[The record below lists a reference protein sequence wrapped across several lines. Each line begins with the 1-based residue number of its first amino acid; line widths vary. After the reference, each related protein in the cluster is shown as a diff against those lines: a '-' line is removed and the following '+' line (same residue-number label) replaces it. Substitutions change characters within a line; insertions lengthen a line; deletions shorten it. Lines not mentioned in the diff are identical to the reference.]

1 MEREVPGQG
10 GDAIRLQAGEGLQ
23 RQLHEVS
30 ISQEDNA
37 LVAAILVLV
46 LVLAVL
52 GQVCCAAHRAVAGP
66 GGTENQV
73 CCCSGWDFLSQL
85 AERAIK
91 ILLIL
96 LVLATS

>member
-1 MEREVPGQG
+1 MVEELEREVPGQG

-37 LVAAILVLV
+37 LVVAAVLV
-46 LVLAVL
+46 LVFVL
-52 GQVCCAAHRAVAGP
+52 GQVRCAAHRAVAGP
-66 GGTENQV
+66 GGTEKE
-73 CCCSGWDFLSQL
+73 CCCSSWNFLSQL

-91 ILLIL
+91 TLLL
-96 LVLATS
+96 LLSL

>member
-23 RQLHEVS
+23 RQLQEVS

-37 LVAAILVLV
+37 LVAAILV